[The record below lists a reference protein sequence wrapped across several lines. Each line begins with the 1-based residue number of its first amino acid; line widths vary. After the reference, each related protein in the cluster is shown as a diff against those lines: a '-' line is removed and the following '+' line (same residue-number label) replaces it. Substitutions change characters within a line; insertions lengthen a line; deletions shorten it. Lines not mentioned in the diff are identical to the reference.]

1 MARPRKKGLDY
12 FPFDTDF
19 FTRPEI
25 EALHARFGNDGVMI
39 YMYILCEAYRRNGY
53 YLVLSDDVMDHMM
66 AHVTGNERVIKQV
79 LKYLVSRSLLFELTD
94 SKLTGPVTIYT
105 SPAIQ
110 KQFQEVSKRLK
121 RHVRVDETIWML
133 KEDESESCIKCT
145 LFSDKHGEN
154 DNNSVENEDNSEEN
168 TTKESKE
175 NKKKLNEMKE
185 ESAYV
190 IGRLTEE
197 DYRELLSRYGSEM
210 VRYYVARTDYYKTCD
225 KQTIE
230 RWIKEDKGRKKVN
243 MFNDFPQH
251 TYDFD
256 LLERKLMAS
265 MHENCNG

>member
-39 YMYILCEAYRRNGY
+39 YLYILCEAYRRNGY

-79 LKYLVSRSLLFELTD
+79 LKYLVSRSLLFKLTD

-154 DNNSVENEDNSEEN
+154 CNNSVENEDNSGEN

-175 NKKKLNEMKE
+175 NEKKLNEMKE

-190 IGRLTEE
+190 IGRLTKE
-197 DYRELLSRYGSEM
+197 DYMGLLSRHGSEI
-210 VRYYVARTDYYKTCD
+210 VRYYIARTLDYNTCD
-225 KQTIE
+225 KSTIE
-230 RWIKEDKGRKKVN
+230 RWIKQDKARNKVN
-243 MFNDFPQH
+243 KFNDFPQRE
-251 TYDFD
+251 YDFD
-256 LLERKLMAS
+256 LLEKRLM
-265 MHENCNG
+265 ENLH

>member
-19 FTRPEI
+19 FTRPEV
-25 EALHARFGNDGVMI
+25 ESLHTRHGNDGVMI

-53 YLVLSDDVMDHMM
+53 YLVMNDDVMDHMM
-66 AHVTGNERVIKQV
+66 AHVTRKEGTIKQV

-145 LFSDKHGEN
+145 LFSESSGEN
-154 DNNSVENEDNSEEN
+154 NNNSGENGDNSGEN
-168 TTKESKE
+168 ATKESKE
-175 NKKKLNEMKE
+175 KENKLNVKGK
-185 ESAYV
+185 SAYV

-197 DYRELLSRYGSEM
+197 DYRELLIRHGSET
-210 VRYYVARTDYYKTCD
+210 VRYYIARTDYYNTCD
-225 KQTIE
+225 KTTIE
-230 RWIKEDKGRKKVN
+230 RWINEDKGKKKVN
-243 MFNDFPQH
+243 RFNDFPQRE
-251 TYDFD
+251 YDFD
-256 LLERKLMAS
+256 LLERRLMEDL
-265 MHENCNG
+265 HEHCKD